1 VLLAGRA
8 PSPLADALTPETVA
22 QLTDSLHERADF
34 VIFDSPPLP
43 VADSYPLALHSD
55 NVLVVAR
62 YGRTTKDQ
70 AEFARTTLEEI
81 GVRNVGVV
89 LTDAATASDGYG
101 GY

>member
-1 VLLAGRA
+1 VAN
-8 PSPLADALTPETVA
+8 LTE
-22 QLTDSLHERADF
+22 QLHERADL
-34 VIFDSPPLP
+34 VVFDSPPLP
-43 VADSYPLALHSD
+43 VADSYPLALQSD

-81 GVRNVGVV
+81 GVRKVGVV
-89 LTDAATASDGYG
+89 LTDASASPDGYA